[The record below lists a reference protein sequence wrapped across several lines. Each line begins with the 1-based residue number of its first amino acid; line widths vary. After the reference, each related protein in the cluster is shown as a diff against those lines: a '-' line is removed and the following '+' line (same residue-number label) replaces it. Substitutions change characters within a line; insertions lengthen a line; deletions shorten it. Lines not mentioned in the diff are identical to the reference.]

1 MLNEALA
8 YAKRG
13 WRVLPLHTIKSGTC
27 TCGRA
32 KCQSPGKHPRARRGV
47 LDSTVDAKQIKAWWK
62 RWPRANVGIAT
73 GRESGLVVLDVDAE
87 GGEDSLHVLELEHEP
102 LPDTVEAHTGGGGRH
117 LLFEHPQGYPG
128 QRLGPSPP
136 GDGPVPNK
144 VGIER
149 GLDVRG
155 DGGYIVA
162 PPSLHQSGRAYAWET
177 IHGPDD
183 VSLAPLPAWLRGRL
197 GTPVAKS
204 QIETPLQGVSKG
216 KRNATAAKLAG
227 KYLALGLAR
236 EEVVALLATWNRAN
250 DPPMEQDELEK
261 VLTSIAKRELLKRGE
276 EVEEGAD
283 RDTILHVL
291 NERLHIPLEDVV
303 RVGGSEPVYRIVARG
318 RTVELSAKQIG
329 NQMTFRNTMIA
340 VAEVVPAKIGPKANP
355 GWDHYLQLMLNIA
368 RHVEPGPEA
377 TDMGLL
383 HSWLQSFLEAR
394 RPVPADEPS
403 IVPDDPRETEG
414 GVLVNLPGVRTFL
427 MADGIKVLPSR
438 MAQLFAAAG
447 FARSLVTFPLKA
459 GGRTRR
465 AMWLVGE
472 EYLKLEEAGNGNG
485 S

>member
-62 RWPRANVGIAT
+62 RWPHANVGIAT
-73 GRESGLVVLDVDAE
+73 GKGSGLVVLDVDAE
-87 GGEDSLHVLELEHEP
+87 GGEDSLHTLELEHEP
-102 LPDTVEAHTGGGGRH
+102 LPDTPESHTGGGGRH
-117 LLFEHPQGYPG
+117 LLFEHPD
-128 QRLGPSPP
+128 
-136 GDGPVPNK
+136 DGLVPNK

-162 PPSLHQSGRAYAWET
+162 PPSSHQSGHAYAWEA

-197 GTPVAKS
+197 GATTAKS
-204 QIETPLQGVSKG
+204 EDVSHVATPLEGVAKG

-236 EEVVALLATWNRAN
+236 EEVMALLATWNRAC
-250 DPPMEQDELEK
+250 DPPLEHDELEK

-276 EVEEGAD
+276 EVGEGAD

-291 NERLHIPLEDVV
+291 NERLHMPLEDIV
-303 RVGGSEPVYRIVARG
+303 RVGGSEPVYSIVSRG
-318 RTVELSAKQIG
+318 RAVQLSAKQIG
-329 NQMTFRNTMIA
+329 NQTTFRNAMIA

-377 TDMGLL
+377 TDLGLL
-383 HSWLQSFLEAR
+383 RTWVQGFLEAR
-394 RPVPADEPS
+394 RPVPADEAS
-403 IVPDDPRETEG
+403 VVPDDPREAEG
-414 GVLVNLPGVRTFL
+414 GVLVSLPALRSFL
-427 MADGIKVLPSR
+427 MADGIKVTPSR
-438 MAQLFAAAG
+438 LAQLFAAAG
-447 FARSLVTFPLKA
+447 FRRDLASFPLKA
-459 GGRTRR
+459 GDNTRR

-472 EYLKLEEAGNGNG
+472 DYLKVEDADGEDNEAD
-485 S
+485 